1 VENEIDDSIKALI
14 TSVLAGEA
22 SVQQQEQLQAWI
34 RSSAA
39 HAKNFDDYRKTLA
52 LSDEYYG
59 VNRKINI
66 DLDREWQHFI
76 STVQSKELD
85 QKNPVRKLYTSGSF
99 WLKVAASV
107 LIVITCGLA
116 INFWRAGDEVIRFA
130 ATSDPR
136 TVTLPDGST
145 IIINR
150 NSTVSY
156 TKAFGK
162 NDRAIDLSGEAF
174 FEITRDEQKP
184 FIIHAGKTEV
194 EVLGT
199 SFNVLAYDSLDQTS
213 VTVKTGVVKFSVPAL
228 NKEVTLNAGQK
239 GVFAKTTAALE
250 NFENDDP
257 NFLSWETRE
266 IVFTESDL
274 KTVVAVLSK
283 AYNVNIQLS
292 AKNTDNC
299 LVTARFDH
307 QNLEAV
313 LHVLQNTLNISY
325 QINGNHVVI
334 TSEGC

>member
-1 VENEIDDSIKALI
+1 VENKIDDSIKVLM
-14 TSVLAGEA
+14 TTVLAGEA
-22 SVQQQEQLQAWI
+22 SVQQREQLQTWI
-34 RSSAA
+34 LSSLEN
-39 HAKNFDDYRKTLA
+39 AKNFENYRKTLA

-59 VNRKINI
+59 ANRKISI

-76 STVQSKELD
+76 STVQSKE
-85 QKNPVRKLYTSGSF
+85 KNQTTPVRKLQAKDTF

-107 LIVITCGLA
+107 LLAIACGLA
-116 INFWRAGDEVIRFA
+116 INFWRAGDDVIRFA
-130 ATSDPR
+130 ATSNPR

-156 TKAFGK
+156 TKAFGN
-162 NDRAIDLSGEAF
+162 NDRTIDLSGEAF

-199 SFNVLAYDSLDQTS
+199 SFNVLAYDSLGQTS

-228 NKEVTLNAGQK
+228 NREVTLNAGQK
-239 GVFAKTTAALE
+239 GVFTKSRSALE
-250 NFENDDP
+250 NFKNDDP
-257 NFLSWETRE
+257 NFLSWKTRE

-283 AYNVNIQLS
+283 AYHVNIQLS
-292 AKNTDNC
+292 ATNTDNC

-325 QINGNHVVI
+325 QINGNNVVI